1 MQNRNK
7 PIAAFSIIELAI
19 TIVVGAVVIAAL
31 VKANSMFERV
41 VGSVWQAGGKYM
53 ADMTPA
59 CEGGAIDGSSVEG
72 KIIHIFTTDDT
83 LACSRD
89 IEVEYLIVAGGGGG
103 GGNKTTGGGGGG
115 GFLSGIDLII
125 PGSYP
130 IIVGRGGSPYSKGQ
144 DSSFNSLVAIGGGR
158 GGSGAT
164 SGGGLNGG
172 TGGSGGGNGRAGSK
186 STPNNGTTGQGYT
199 GGAGQNNGW
208 SSGGGGGA
216 GGSGGKGGSSSG
228 GRGGNGKQSD
238 ITGTNVWYAAGAP
251 GMYTYYGGVCGGK
264 AAGGSACNEDGA
276 PNTGNGG
283 GVKGNSSKG
292 RPGGSG
298 IVVIRYNKEKELV
311 NID

>member
-103 GGNKTTGGGGGG
+103 GNKTTGGGGGGG

-172 TGGSGGGNGRAGSK
+172 TGGSGVVM
-186 STPNNGTTGQGYT
+186 
-199 GGAGQNNGW
+199 GAQVPSPLLTMVRLDKAIQVVPVKIMDGHLV
-208 SSGGGGGA
+208 A
-216 GGSGGKGGSSSG
+216 
-228 GRGGNGKQSD
+228 
-238 ITGTNVWYAAGAP
+238 VVAP
-251 GMYTYYGGVCGGK
+251 GDLVAKVAHQAVAEVAM
-264 AAGGSACNEDGA
+264 A
-276 PNTGNGG
+276 
-283 GVKGNSSKG
+283 NSL
-292 RPGGSG
+292 
-298 IVVIRYNKEKELV
+298 I
-311 NID
+311 